1 MKKRISIILSIV
13 LCITL
18 LTGCS
23 GSKSEAARDS
33 IYASVTTSA
42 AAPGSAGMDYGY
54 SDMSYGYS
62 DNGAYY
68 EEADYKA
75 AYADTPADQEAFDN
89 AQPVNLTGRKLIKSV
104 DMSLETLTFDDT
116 TARIESQVNLL
127 GGYMQGSY
135 LYNDNAYDPYRY
147 STSSQYYNRS
157 NRYATYT
164 VRIPSDKLDAFLN
177 AVGNL
182 GTVLNQTLNTKDV
195 TLEYVDT
202 ESRAEALKIQLD
214 RLLAILEKA
223 ETVEDVIALESRIS
237 DVTYQLERKESVLKN
252 YDNLVEFSTVSLLVQ
267 EVQHYTIPE
276 VVPETVGQRIAAGL
290 KDTFYDIS
298 EGFKDFIVGLTV
310 DLPYILIWGVIIAA
324 VAFVTVKIVRKR
336 RSKKAQKAAETSAAK
351 EE

>member
-23 GSKSEAARDS
+23 GSKSAAVRETAYS
-33 IYASVTTSA
+33 SKTTSA
-42 AAPGSAGMDYGY
+42 YAPGSAN
-54 SDMSYGYS
+54 MSYGYE

-68 EEADYKA
+68 EEAEYEEAEYRDS
-75 AYADTPADQEAFDN
+75 YADTTTPVDQAAPDN
-89 AQPVNLTGRKLIKSV
+89 AQPANHTGRKLIKSV

-116 TARIESQVNLL
+116 TAKIESQVNLL

-147 STSSQYYNRS
+147 STSSQSYNRS

-164 VRIPSDKLDAFLN
+164 VRIPSDKLDAFLG

-223 ETVEDVIALESRIS
+223 ETVEDIIALESRIS

-310 DLPYILIWGVIIAA
+310 DLPYILIWGAIIAA
-324 VAFVTVKIVRKR
+324 VTFVTIRIVRKR
-336 RSKKAQKAAETSAAK
+336 RSKKEQKAAETTAAK